1 MNGIESLSVA
11 WGGLFGWFNVKLL
24 SCGKSELGDAVI
36 RWMLEL
42 LMNAVGA
49 VVDFVDHFASALIL
63 KQIPPYFKVFKTFSK
78 S

>member
-1 MNGIESLSVA
+1 MDEIESLSVA
-11 WGGLFGWFNVKLL
+11 WGGHFGWFNVKLL

-49 VVDFVDHFASALIL
+49 VADFVEHFASALKCLGSSGLSIVCGDL
-63 KQIPPYFKVFKTFSK
+63 GK
-78 S
+78 